1 MWILPFNLSSSKN
14 MFNCP
19 CISLLC
25 NIWGYKKH
33 MIKKSVSNGFA
44 LGAIMWDNL
53 DPLAGHFWPHVW
65 YSVFFGTT
73 AVLLLIVYSGDSTWA
88 WRLQYFWFLCNNLNL
103 TFFSIRQYHFATSGS
118 GLKAYFIFQVPLH
131 IAWLSVRII
140 EVFPADWGLRASDQ
154 LKHWWFLL
162 RNWIPPPPKLYVL
175 LTDN

>member
-19 CISLLC
+19 RISLLC

-33 MIKKSVSNGFA
+33 MIKKSVSTSFA

-65 YSVFFGTT
+65 YCVFFGTT
-73 AVLLLIVYSGDSTWA
+73 AVLLLIVYSGDSTSA

-103 TFFSIRQYHFATSGS
+103 TFFPIRQYHFATSGS
-118 GLKAYFIFQVPLH
+118 GLALFWRLTLFSKCLFTL
-131 IAWLSVRII
+131 LGSVLELLRFSQQI
-140 EVFPADWGLRASDQ
+140 VDWGL
-154 LKHWWFLL
+154 
-162 RNWIPPPPKLYVL
+162 
-175 LTDN
+175 LTSWSTGGFF